1 MKLTGGAKV
10 IEGIDANTV
19 GQRNIEFVLEFA
31 EVEGIEVVSQDL
43 GDIYPRKVIYYPT
56 SGRLRVKRLRSMH
69 NDTLFQR
76 EELYVKELQTEPVE
90 GDVELF

>member
-1 MKLTGGAKV
+1 
-10 IEGIDANTV
+10 
-19 GQRNIEFVLEFA
+19 
-31 EVEGIEVVSQDL
+31 
-43 GDIYPRKVIYYPT
+43 
-56 SGRLRVKRLRSMH
+56 MH